1 MSMRLSKNVVRFRL
15 GQVPAVGNVETGA
28 IVGLSG
34 SGAALCD
41 AMAAHDVPEEDVPAD
56 CAELVAYMKQHGFIE
71 AGTDEGAVHLGRAR
85 LRSAYLH
92 VTNRCNLSCV
102 GCYSR
107 DEGRNRDE
115 DPTFDQLAHAV
126 DVLAE
131 LGVEQLIV
139 SGGEPFLRED
149 LAELAAHAKQ
159 GGIATVIILTNGML
173 CTDERI
179 APLAGKVDTIS
190 VSFDGPSS
198 QSPSY
203 IRGKQLFDRLVEV
216 IKRIKGAGIQAHI
229 LPTIHA
235 KNIDDVPAY
244 LELGKQLGATVG
256 FSLLSG
262 LTDTLGDLAPS
273 DDDFVRLAE
282 VMQAAGATAGVD
294 SVFLDGAQPT
304 LQACACCGAGKTG
317 VSVAADG
324 SVYPCHMLHYV
335 PFLLGNAF
343 EDSTDTLR
351 DSLAR
356 FALPA
361 VDELDGC
368 KDCNKRY
375 LCGGGCRA
383 RAYMEYGRADCR
395 DPYCAYNK
403 RSIEDAVSF
412 VLAAM
417 A

>member
-1 MSMRLSKNVVRFRL
+1 MRLSKNVVRFRL

-56 CAELVAYMKQHGFIE
+56 CVELVAYMRQHGFIE
-71 AGTDEGAVHLGRAR
+71 DGAGEGAVHLGRAR

-256 FSLLSG
+256 FSLLSLRIQQIRCAIRSLG
-262 LTDTLGDLAPS
+262 LLCPLSTSSTAARTVTS
-273 DDDFVRLAE
+273 AIYAE
-282 VMQAAGATAGVD
+282 VVVEHELIWNMVAQIAATHTVRTTSGR
-294 SVFLDGAQPT
+294 
-304 LQACACCGAGKTG
+304 
-317 VSVAADG
+317 
-324 SVYPCHMLHYV
+324 
-335 PFLLGNAF
+335 
-343 EDSTDTLR
+343 LR
-351 DSLAR
+351 M
-356 FALPA
+356 P
-361 VDELDGC
+361 
-368 KDCNKRY
+368 
-375 LCGGGCRA
+375 
-383 RAYMEYGRADCR
+383 
-395 DPYCAYNK
+395 
-403 RSIEDAVSF
+403 
-412 VLAAM
+412 
-417 A
+417 